1 MKPLVTAVI
10 VSHDEAGYLA
20 ATIEA
25 VKSQTRAANQIV
37 LVDTSTTDEC
47 ANLAASHGVTQITK
61 LSSKATLSQIL
72 AAARAANLDAE
83 WLWFLHD
90 DSAPRPDAL
99 SELLRAAELSPSV
112 ALAGPKQVDWNDNRI
127 VMQQGLTLT
136 PMGDLFSMVHGELD
150 QGQHDDV
157 DDVLAVGTA
166 GALIRLD
173 VFDELSGFDSKAPAL
188 ASDVDYSIRVRL
200 AGHRVIVVPQAKV
213 AHAGLSMQ
221 GKRPRRW
228 LGTSPK
234 AALRRS
240 AIHLRLAYAPL
251 PSALAFWFFLP
262 LISLVRVFWRV
273 ATKRPDRLWS
283 EITAGIWGYFTLFA
297 RLSSRAKIS
306 KTGKFKFSKLKALR
320 ATASQ
325 VRQNNRAQLDQ
336 EETQAKL
343 AAFEA
348 GERESFVKPAG
359 FISSGAIWILLALA
373 ALNAAFWPGD
383 VAATGGG
390 LLPLS
395 SSWLELFAHAG
406 ASYQPIGFGF
416 YGPSDPFVW
425 VLTGLSA
432 FTFWS
437 PSLAIVILF
446 WLAKSIAFAGA
457 WRVASLFS
465 PSALVRNLTGLVFAL
480 SPVVSQLQ
488 SDARLPGLI
497 ATLALPWLIYA
508 SAVAAGFSRRSL
520 TSSQTWVWVGIAGLL
535 LAVVASSAPNLLPIL
550 VITFLVVL
558 FAKVRKF
565 GYLIW
570 IPLPTAALFGPSV
583 LYYLSLWQ
591 PLAIFADPGLPQ
603 TSTRFAVWQILLG
616 GSSRSF
622 DLGSIGTFTF
632 WVAAVPVALAL
643 LALLTRKAL
652 LSLTIWI
659 VVLVIATC
667 GYAVENFDF
676 VAVGVGSTTFADQ
689 FVSGSPFALMSFAA
703 LGVVVLIAIL
713 FEALNGTKLQKG
725 LAVLLTILAI
735 VPAAAMAATSANPLT
750 YNDGRVV
757 PSIVAAEAEQ
767 GSQLN
772 LLVINPVKN
781 TDGKLAYAAELVAGD
796 GVQLEDVSLGYRFAV
811 GATTNGFGYELIAR
825 RAQAAGLVADL
836 VSANGK
842 PLQSQLDR
850 VRVGYVLL
858 PTTTS
863 EASSDLAIG
872 LDSIKELEAVGVT
885 EFGKLWRVK
894 SPVQALQHGQPI
906 AQSMWSITKAVQLAV
921 LLAFILLA
929 LPTSRAARAKQT
941 DSAIFV
947 EAGDDN

>member
-10 VSHDEAGYLA
+10 VSHDEAGYFA
-20 ATIEA
+20 ATLEA
-25 VKSQTRAANQIV
+25 VQSQTRAPNQIV
-37 LVDTSTTDEC
+37 LIDTSTTDEC
-47 ANLAASHGVTQITK
+47 ATLAEAQGVTQITK
-61 LSSKATLSQIL
+61 LSNKATLSQIL
-72 AAARAANLDAE
+72 AAARASSLDAE
-83 WLWFLHD
+83 WFWFLHD
-90 DSAPRPDAL
+90 DSAPKPDAL
-99 SELLRAAELSPSV
+99 NELLRATELSPSV
-112 ALAGPKQVDWNDNRI
+112 AIAGPKQVDWNDNRI
-127 VMQQGLTLT
+127 VTQQGLTLT
-136 PMGDLFSMVHGELD
+136 PMGDLFSMVRGELD

-188 ASDVDYSIRVRL
+188 ASDIDYSIRVRL

-251 PSALAFWFFLP
+251 PSALLFWLFLP

-283 EITAGIWGYFTLFA
+283 EITAGLWGYFTLFS

-306 KTGKFKFSKLKALR
+306 KTSKFKFSKLKALR
-320 ATASQ
+320 ATTAQ
-325 VRQNNRAQLDQ
+325 VRQNNRAQLDH

-343 AAFEA
+343 AAFES
-348 GERESFVKPAG
+348 GESESFVKPAG
-359 FISSGAIWILLALA
+359 FVASGAIWISLALA
-373 ALNAAFWPGD
+373 ALNVAFWPGD
-383 VAATGGG
+383 VAAAGGG

-395 SSWLELFAHAG
+395 SAWLELFAHAG

-425 VLTGLSA
+425 VLTFLSA

-437 PSLAIVILF
+437 PSLAMVILI
-446 WLAKSIAFAGA
+446 WLAKVIAFAGA
-457 WRVASLFS
+457 WRVVSLFS
-465 PSALVRNLTGLVFAL
+465 NSALVRNLAALVFAL
-480 SPVVSQLQ
+480 WPVVSQLQ
-488 SDARLPGLI
+488 SDARSPGLI

-508 SAVAAGFSRRSL
+508 AAVAAGFSRRSL
-520 TSSQTWVWVGIAGLL
+520 TSSQTWVWVGVSGLL
-535 LAVVASSAPNLLPIL
+535 LAIVAASSPNLLPIL
-550 VITFLVVL
+550 ALVFLVIL

-603 TSTRFAVWQILLG
+603 ASTRFAIWQILLG
-616 GSSRSF
+616 GSSRSI
-622 DLGSIGTFTF
+622 DLGAIGAFSF

-652 LSLTIWI
+652 LSLIIWI
-659 VVLVIATC
+659 VVLVIATWS
-667 GYAVENFDF
+667 YVVENFDF
-676 VAVGVGSTTFADQ
+676 VAVGIGSATFAGE
-689 FVSGSPFALMSFAA
+689 FVNGSPFALMTFAA

-713 FEALNGTKLQKG
+713 FEALNSTKLKKV

-735 VPAAAMAATSANPLT
+735 VPAAAMAATAVNPLS

-772 LLVINPVKN
+772 LLVINPIKN
-781 TDGKLAYAAELVAGD
+781 AEGKPAYAAELVAGD

-811 GATTNGFGYELIAR
+811 GATANGFGYELIAR
-825 RAQAAGLVADL
+825 RAQAAELVADL

-842 PLQSQLDR
+842 PLQAQLDR

-858 PTTTS
+858 PTSTS
-863 EASSDLAIG
+863 EASGDLAIG
-872 LDSIKELEAVGVT
+872 LDSIKELEAVGIT

-894 SPVQALQHGQPI
+894 SPDQALQHGQPV

-947 EAGDDN
+947 EAGEDN